1 MNRDDDLEY
10 DYAPAGR
17 VLWGRIAV
25 FGVALL
31 LAFLLGRGCAAGVP
45 QEELDEANEL
55 VQEYV
60 EENEQLR
67 QEVQALSGEDATDG
81 EDAPADGEEPTGE
94 QPADGEAATDGSET
108 DGVESADGTRI
119 YTVQP
124 DDNLRSIAQ
133 RFYGD
138 GSKHE
143 LISEA
148 NGIDSDNVLQVGQE
162 LEIPPD
168 PDA

>member
-1 MNRDDDLEY
+1 MNRDDDLDY

-17 VLWGRIAV
+17 VLWGRIAI

-67 QEVQALSGEDATDG
+67 QEIQALSGEDATEG
-81 EDAPADGEEPTGE
+81 EEASADGEEPT
-94 QPADGEAATDGSET
+94 DGEAPTDGTE
-108 DGVESADGTRI
+108 GVESADGTRI

>member
-1 MNRDDDLEY
+1 MNRDDDLDY

-17 VLWGRIAV
+17 VLWGRIAI

-67 QEVQALSGEDATDG
+67 QEIQALSGEDATEG
-81 EDAPADGEEPTGE
+81 EEAPADGDEPTDGE
-94 QPADGEAATDGSET
+94 QPTDGTE
-108 DGVESADGTRI
+108 GVESADGTRI

>member
-17 VLWGRIAV
+17 VLWGRLAI

-31 LAFLLGRGCAAGVP
+31 LAFLFGRGCAAGVP
-45 QEELDEANEL
+45 QEDLDEANEL
-55 VQEYV
+55 VREYV

-67 QEVQALSGEDATDG
+67 QEVQALSGEDASEG
-81 EDAPADGEEPTGE
+81 QDAPADGEEPTGGE
-94 QPADGEAATDGSET
+94 EPTDGETATDGT

>member
-1 MNRDDDLEY
+1 MSRDDDYDY
-10 DYAPAGR
+10 DYAPGGQ
-17 VLWGRIAV
+17 VLWGRVAI

-31 LAFLLGRGCAAGVP
+31 LAFFLGRGCASGVP
-45 QEELDEANEL
+45 EEDLDAARA
-55 VQEYV
+55 QIAEYS

-67 QEVQALSGEDATDG
+67 QEIEALSGDDTSGEAT
-81 EDAPADGEEPTGE
+81 EGEEAPETAGE
-94 QPADGEAATDGSET
+94 TSDDTAGETSDDTAA
-108 DGVESADGTRI
+108 ADGTRI

-124 DDNLRSIAQ
+124 NDNLRSIAQ

-138 GSKHE
+138 GNKHE

>member
-1 MNRDDDLEY
+1 MGDTVTIMNRDDDFEY
-10 DYAPAGR
+10 DYASGGR
-17 VLWGRIAV
+17 VLWGRVAI
-25 FGVALL
+25 FGLALL
-31 LAFLLGRGCAAGVP
+31 LTFFLGRSCASGVP
-45 QEELDEANEL
+45 EEELAEAQAS
-55 VQEYV
+55 VAEYV

-67 QEVQALSGEDATDG
+67 QELRALSEDTTS
-81 EDAPADGEEPTGE
+81 EPVEEEAPDTAEPTGDD
-94 QPADGEAATDGSET
+94 ASTDDGAA
-108 DGVESADGTRI
+108 ADGTRV

-138 GSKHE
+138 GNKHE

>member
-1 MNRDDDLEY
+1 MNRDDDYDY
-10 DYAPAGR
+10 DYAPGGQ
-17 VLWGRIAV
+17 VLWGRVAI

-31 LAFLLGRGCAAGVP
+31 LAFLLGRGCASGVP
-45 QEELDEANEL
+45 EEDLDAARA
-55 VQEYV
+55 QIAEYS

-67 QEVQALSGEDATDG
+67 QEIEALSGDE
-81 EDAPADGEEPTGE
+81 APAPPTEGEEGVET
-94 QPADGEAATDGSET
+94 SET
-108 DGVESADGTRI
+108 AGETPGETSDDTAAADGTRI

-124 DDNLRSIAQ
+124 NDNLRSIAQ

-138 GSKHE
+138 GEKHE